1 MGAETSDGTNRRPP
15 GPLDREPMMKQTI
28 FLCISALALA
38 LAAGLFLTSC
48 REIEPP
54 SGDDGPAGKTASLS
68 FDSFDGGGPVYSVA
82 VEDPS
87 MASFT
92 EEIRYHDRNPEN
104 PEGAAYTVTFT
115 FTGLKPGET
124 YANVSARSSAAEN
137 FDARY
142 AIITDDGLNVTVRHL
157 TTEDLNGAAVRPR
170 ANPVLE
176 VNGRTFYPSFEDNSS
191 AAAFLEKL
199 EEEGGLLELTLHDY
213 GNFEKVGPLPWELP
227 RNDAPITT
235 VPGDIILYQGDQITI
250 YYAENTWE
258 FTKLGRIGDI
268 SGEEL
273 LGVLGEGDVTVVFRL
288 EWDE

>member
-1 MGAETSDGTNRRPP
+1 
-15 GPLDREPMMKQTI
+15 MKQTI

-115 FTGLKPGET
+115 
-124 YANVSARSSAAEN
+124 
-137 FDARY
+137 
-142 AIITDDGLNVTVRHL
+142 
-157 TTEDLNGAAVRPR
+157 
-170 ANPVLE
+170 
-176 VNGRTFYPSFEDNSS
+176 
-191 AAAFLEKL
+191 
-199 EEEGGLLELTLHDY
+199 
-213 GNFEKVGPLPWELP
+213 
-227 RNDAPITT
+227 
-235 VPGDIILYQGDQITI
+235 
-250 YYAENTWE
+250 
-258 FTKLGRIGDI
+258 
-268 SGEEL
+268 
-273 LGVLGEGDVTVVFRL
+273 
-288 EWDE
+288 